1 MKTGLTTE
9 EAEEL
14 LRNGKG
20 NTPPATNTR
29 TIPQIIRKN
38 LFTYFNLIYLILT
51 VMVVAAGSYK
61 SLTFLPAVIANTLI
75 GTIQEISAKRTIDR
89 LTIINEAAVPTLRD
103 GVETMLPPERLVL
116 GDVVIFRSGMQIP
129 ADAEVLDGQL
139 SVNEALL
146 TGEADEIEK
155 KPGSE
160 LFSGSFVVSGECR
173 AVLIRVGDDEYAS
186 KLIQEARE
194 QHGSGQSEMVRDLNT
209 IILFTAIAIVP
220 MGLALFCNSYYSG
233 APFRDSIESVVAV
246 VVGMIPQ
253 GLTLLFSTALAIS
266 AVRLGRKKV
275 LLHDMR
281 SVETLAR
288 VDVLCVDKTGTITE
302 NEMTV
307 KDFVVFYEEQENPVK
322 TSSLLSSYLAAMPDQ
337 NATMLALRDRFK
349 SKEALASDR
358 VEPFSSGKKYSSL
371 KSGEKEYRLGA
382 PEVLLTDGQLKRYEA
397 VLQEYAQDGLRVLA
411 FIVIEKGKSHL
422 LALITLE
429 NPIRPDAEEAFSQ
442 FREQG
447 VRVLVLS
454 GDNPLTVSRLAESV
468 GIEGAENYVSAADL
482 KDDAA
487 LREALQTKTVFG
499 RMKPEQKKQV
509 VELLKEQGCRVAM
522 TGDGVNDILAMR
534 EADCS
539 IAMGSGAEA
548 AMQMAQVVLLDSS
561 FSRMK
566 DIVAEGRRDINN
578 IERSATLFLV
588 KNLFSLFLG
597 IFSVFMLEAYPLK
610 PTQVSLISSFNIGI
624 PATLLAL
631 EQNENKP
638 KGRFLKKVLL
648 RALPAAIT
656 DFVVIA
662 SMAMFG
668 EIFGLTAD
676 NVSVAATYLLAIV
689 GFMILIR
696 ISRPMNRYRFGVL
709 FCCVLGL
716 ALSASLFS
724 DLFSMTQLSLQCLLL
739 LIVFAITTE
748 PILRYLTLFFEWT
761 EKTVQRRKAKKTED
775 WNPAEREKQTE
786 QSISGSEGRL
796 PDTHSVSKMNKI

>member
-1 MKTGLTTE
+1 M
-9 EAEEL
+9 

-288 VDVLCVDKTGTITE
+288 VDVLCVDKTGTITKGTPPYDVTWLNGKHE
-302 NEMTV
+302 VMRTAHVE
-307 KDFVVFYEEQENPVK
+307 YNPD
-322 TSSLLSSYLAAMPDQ
+322 AWCGC
-337 NATMLALRDRFK
+337 
-349 SKEALASDR
+349 ASDE
-358 VEPFSSGKKYSSL
+358 VGFT
-371 KSGEKEYRLGA
+371 
-382 PEVLLTDGQLKRYEA
+382 PEECDDYIAIVTDA
-397 VLQEYAQDGLRVLA
+397 
-411 FIVIEKGKSHL
+411 
-422 LALITLE
+422 
-429 NPIRPDAEEAFSQ
+429 N
-442 FREQG
+442 
-447 VRVLVLS
+447 
-454 GDNPLTVSRLAESV
+454 
-468 GIEGAENYVSAADL
+468 GIEGRDTVRVIVTGDAITATFENLYLDEESYWYGSDQRESFVSGSYLFDNTNLPEWSYWSEFAYANRTATDFASLYPDQFNNAVGGGHGGSDNYVVAYPYSGRIQVMNKEADVLRGFYVTNDAWTVDAILHGDGMTPGVFHTGDYL
-482 KDDAA
+482 KIIITGTHPDGTTSSKEYYLADYRDADDTEHYYINTWQWVD
-487 LREALQTKTVFG
+487 LRELGEVTSISFK
-499 RMKPEQKKQV
+499 M
-509 VELLKEQGCRVAM
+509 
-522 TGDGVNDILAMR
+522 DGNR
-534 EADCS
+534 AD
-539 IAMGSGAEA
+539 
-548 AMQMAQVVLLDSS
+548 Q
-561 FSRMK
+561 
-566 DIVAEGRRDINN
+566 
-578 IERSATLFLV
+578 
-588 KNLFSLFLG
+588 
-597 IFSVFMLEAYPLK
+597 Y
-610 PTQVSLISSFNIGI
+610 
-624 PATLLAL
+624 
-631 EQNENKP
+631 
-638 KGRFLKKVLL
+638 
-648 RALPAAIT
+648 
-656 DFVVIA
+656 
-662 SMAMFG
+662 
-668 EIFGLTAD
+668 GLTTPAYFCLD
-676 NVSVAATYLLAIV
+676 DFNGEREVKDV
-689 GFMILIR
+689 GTMVIDDELD
-696 ISRPMNRYRFGVL
+696 V
-709 FCCVLGL
+709 
-716 ALSASLFS
+716 ASLFDFTEGEGRIVYDFADQPEQEVLDALELTPEGMLYVS
-724 DLFSMTQLSLQCLLL
+724 GYSEPFELVLQ
-739 LIVFAITTE
+739 A
-748 PILRYLTLFFEWT
+748 
-761 EKTVQRRKAKKTED
+761 VQRGKIQFVKVRVEVNLPSSITELNLTDDAVEGIYTTDGKKVDKPTAGGVYIVKTKDGRWRKV
-775 WNPAEREKQTE
+775 KQ
-786 QSISGSEGRL
+786 
-796 PDTHSVSKMNKI
+796 